1 MDLLRLGGGGLGLR
15 TCLRRWVG
23 VTRTEKEAEGITR
36 TVKEVGGFAAVGG
49 EAPPNRDFGV
59 GIYGA
64 VLREIGFINIHN
76 KSNNHHPIELAKERR
91 IREGTKEQE
100 RERERNQRA
109 FGAARGDGV
118 AWLRWVLWGR
128 GGQKRKKGKMEVR
141 GADEEWKKGKGVKRR
156 KQPYSIPSLLAQP
169 PTYPPHTLRAIAT
182 QFCLNAFDLI
192 SFSTGLD
199 LSGLFN
205 DHSYGSV
212 EDSERF
218 VLEKTM
224 EKVVERVEAFAK
236 VEKLRVRRK
245 KAWGLDME

>member
-49 EAPPNRDFGV
+49 EV
-59 GIYGA
+59 M
-64 VLREIGFINIHN
+64 EILVSESTAQCSGRSVSSISTTNPTTTIQLNSPKNGEFERVPKN
-76 KSNNHHPIELAKERR
+76 KK
-91 IREGTKEQE
+91 
-100 RERERNQRA
+100 ERERNQRA

-141 GADEEWKKGKGVKRR
+141 GADEEWKKGKG
-156 KQPYSIPSLLAQP
+156 
-169 PTYPPHTLRAIAT
+169 
-182 QFCLNAFDLI
+182 FCLNSFDLI